1 MNANNST
8 PPFIEL
14 IRWEGSKDIKIEL
27 LLRITSLCNLRC
39 KYCFSQKRFGSPG
52 LDDILTGLKKIIK
65 AEGVKPRDPV
75 LINITGGEPLIRKD
89 LFFLLESLRAV
100 LKNYS
105 INLQT
110 NATLIDDTVAQRLR
124 SLNISSAFVG
134 IAALS
139 EKDYSSLTQR
149 RGYYNKALSGIE
161 CLLNVG
167 IAVCINFV
175 ISRVLEKGLQD
186 LPAFIYDRFGGA
198 VSVNL
203 SSLSPGTPEEFLR
216 SYGIDY
222 RRCGRIFEEVYGGL
236 KKKGI
241 PYSAPGGD
249 CSPPICMFRK
259 REIIRSY
266 SFGST
271 PLNVIYVSDFS
282 NISDGFRYKSVRCKR
297 CRYDNYCKGVS
308 SLYARV
314 FGEANFCC

>member
-1 MNANNST
+1 MNANNFTS
-8 PPFIEL
+8 PFIEL

-39 KYCFSQKRFGSPG
+39 KYCFSQKRFGSPD
-52 LDDILTGLKKIIK
+52 LENILIGLKKIIK
-65 AEGVKPRDPV
+65 DESIKPRDPV

-89 LFFLLESLRAV
+89 LFLLLESLRVV

-105 INLQT
+105 VNLQT
-110 NATLIDDTVAQRLR
+110 NATLIDDIVARRLR

-149 RGYYNKALSGIE
+149 RGYYDKALAGIE
-161 CLLNVG
+161 NLLNVG

-175 ISRVLEKGLQD
+175 MSRVLEKGFQD

-222 RRCGRIFEEVYGGL
+222 RRCGRIFEKVYCGL
-236 KKKGI
+236 KGKGI
-241 PYSAPGGD
+241 LYSAPGGD
-249 CSPPICMFRK
+249 CSPPLCMFRK
-259 REIIRSY
+259 GEIIRSY

-271 PLNVIYVSDFS
+271 PLQVIYVSDFG
-282 NISDGFRYKSVRCKR
+282 NISDGFRYKSIR
-297 CRYDNYCKGVS
+297 CRKCKYDNYCKGVS
-308 SLYARV
+308 SVYARV
-314 FGEANFCC
+314 FGEANFHC